1 MDSQPDFYA
10 LLGLNRQATPD
21 EIRKAFFSAAHRL
34 HPDKNITP
42 GETEIFLE
50 VQQAYE
56 TLSDPE
62 KRAHYDS
69 QFPPQEETPYPIR
82 QRVLYSRQSL
92 VRLEEPQ
99 LVYALLELTPRATE
113 EQIPSP
119 PLNLCLA
126 LDCSTSMQ
134 GLSMDLVK
142 ATAIQLLR
150 RLRPQ
155 DVFSVVTFSDRAE
168 ALIPATRSPDL
179 PKLEARIQMLQTS
192 GGTEIFQG
200 LEKAFSETRR
210 YLSTSNVNHI
220 ILITDGRTY
229 GDEENCLAL
238 AQEAVGAGVGI
249 SGLGIG
255 DEWNDILLDELA
267 RRTGGSSLFVS
278 NPKDIQNVLL
288 EKFSHLWQVFAE
300 DVTLEFRK
308 METASLRYAF
318 RLKPEVGLLALESP
332 LRLGPVLRDGRLSVL
347 LEFLVGPAAVSAD
360 IVPLLD
366 GELQAVLPSQS
377 FPLKPAALRMA
388 RPVAVEPAF
397 DPPPQ
402 EIIQAL
408 SRLTLYRLQ
417 EQARLDLSLGSYNL
431 AAERLQRLATHLLQR
446 GKTGLARTVLL
457 EAENV
462 QFNKRFSSQGD
473 KSIKY
478 GTRALASAGEE

>member
-1 MDSQPDFYA
+1 
-10 LLGLNRQATPD
+10 
-21 EIRKAFFSAAHRL
+21 
-34 HPDKNITP
+34 
-42 GETEIFLE
+42 
-50 VQQAYE
+50 
-56 TLSDPE
+56 
-62 KRAHYDS
+62 
-69 QFPPQEETPYPIR
+69 
-82 QRVLYSRQSL
+82 
-92 VRLEEPQ
+92 
-99 LVYALLELTPRATE
+99 
-113 EQIPSP
+113 
-119 PLNLCLA
+119 
-126 LDCSTSMQ
+126 
-134 GLSMDLVK
+134 
-142 ATAIQLLR
+142 
-150 RLRPQ
+150 
-155 DVFSVVTFSDRAE
+155 
-168 ALIPATRSPDL
+168 PDL

-332 LRLGPVLRDGRLSVL
+332 LRLGPALRDGRLSVL